1 MKKISILLA
10 SCNLFFLVGC
20 GSSEKKP
27 GEEYYDPNYKPKVNQ
42 SAAGTATDNATAQTN
57 TADNTSAAADTNA
70 GNAAAA
76 DMPAVTTPQPSG
88 AKIEGAPANKDEVQV
103 AVQPKDKLQAS
114 PAGKSFEKGKNLIAK
129 SDCLACHKD
138 DAKLVGP
145 SYEEVANKY
154 ENNAKNVDFLVGK
167 IIKGGA
173 GSWGQIPMS
182 PHPNLSSA
190 DAREM
195 VNYILSLKK

>member
-1 MKKISILLA
+1 MKKVTILLA
-10 SCNLFFLVGC
+10 ACNLFFMVGC

-27 GEEYYDPNYKPKVNQ
+27 GEEYYDPDYKPKTNQ
-42 SAAGTATDNATAQTN
+42 SAAGTTDNNTTAQT
-57 TADNTSAAADTNA
+57 SAATSN
-70 GNAAAA
+70 
-76 DMPAVTTPQPSG
+76 TTPAAGEEDTAAGPVVTEPQASG
-88 AKIEGAPANKDEVQV
+88 TKVEGAPPSKDEVVV
-103 AVQPKDKLQAS
+103 AVQPKDKL
-114 PAGKSFEKGKNLIAK
+114 PAAPVKSFEKGKTLISK

-145 SYEEVANKY
+145 SYIDVANKY
-154 ENNAKNVDFLVGK
+154 ENTPKNIDFLVNK

-182 PHPNLSSA
+182 PHPNLSA
-190 DAREM
+190 TDAREM

>member
-1 MKKISILLA
+1 MKKISILVVA
-10 SCNLFFLVGC
+10 CNLFFLVGC

-27 GEEYYDPNYKPKVNQ
+27 GEEYYDPDYKPKTNQ
-42 SAAGTATDNATAQTN
+42 SAQSSGQTNNNNTPATTESTDTGATAAT
-57 TADNTSAAADTNA
+57 TTTTT
-70 GNAAAA
+70 G
-76 DMPAVTTPQPSG
+76 PEVTKPVPSG
-88 AKIEGAPANKDEVQV
+88 TKVEGAPANKDEVEV
-103 AVQPKDKLQAS
+103 AAVPKDKLQSS
-114 PAGKSFEKGKNLIAK
+114 PAGKSFEKGKNLISK

-145 SYEEVANKY
+145 AYIDVANKY
-154 ENNAKNVDFLVGK
+154 ENNSKNVDFLVNK